1 MSWDYLPAS
10 IAERVRGSE
19 IQQKCKRSFQGAQ
32 SRSEGEEFEKI
43 IEASLIFYK
52 SKCVAEIEKTPEPMK
67 PLGKPNSEGR
77 FLACY
82 TKAAQPDFKGTLK
95 GGLSVVF
102 EAKHTDGDRI
112 EYGRLTEDQIER
124 MESHY
129 DLGAVCF
136 VLVSFDLRFF
146 FRIPWGIWRDMKAI
160 YGRKYITLAECT
172 RYRVPYVSG
181 IIELL
186 DGIV

>member
-10 IAERVRGSE
+10 IAARVRGSE
-19 IQQKCKRSFQGAQ
+19 IQQKCKRSFRGAQ
-32 SRSEGEEFEKI
+32 SRLEGEEFEKI

-52 SKCVAEIEKTPEPMK
+52 SRCVAEIEKTPEPMK

-136 VLVSFDLRFF
+136 VLSSFDLRFF

-172 RYRVPYVSG
+172 QYRVPYVSG